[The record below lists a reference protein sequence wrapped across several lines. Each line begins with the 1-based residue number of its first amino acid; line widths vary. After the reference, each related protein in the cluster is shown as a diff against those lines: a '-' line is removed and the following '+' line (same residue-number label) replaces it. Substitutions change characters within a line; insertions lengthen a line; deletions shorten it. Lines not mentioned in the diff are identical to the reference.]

1 MFESHIKHQEVSKLN
16 IKIDP
21 WDNYLYYDSKLILEM
36 IFTPNCKFVEDM
48 YILNQ
53 FLIWTSLNDITAN
66 LKGEGKVIT
75 KKLNEFLKTKS
86 FYNELIESSRRIVY
100 NSSELREEERITF
113 DSYLE
118 ESFEE
123 FIGILRDSNNFND
136 IKQDYFG
143 N

>member
-1 MFESHIKHQEVSKLN
+1 
-16 IKIDP
+16 
-21 WDNYLYYDSKLILEM
+21 
-36 IFTPNCKFVEDM
+36 M
-48 YILNQ
+48 Y
-53 FLIWTSLNDITAN
+53 
-66 LKGEGKVIT
+66 KKVIT

-100 NSSELREEERITF
+100 NYSELREEERITF